1 MTHTPSFHVR
11 MRQAWERSDS
21 LLCVGLDPDP
31 LRFPEPFSA
40 LAQRNLPAALEG
52 FCQAIIDVT
61 ADLVCAFKPQI
72 AYFAAA
78 GAEAEL
84 ERLIRYARDKA
95 PDVPIILDAKRGDI
109 GATARMY
116 AREAF
121 QRFAADAVT
130 VNPYMGSES
139 VEPFLEWQDRG
150 TVILCRTSNPGAGE
164 VQDWPEHDPLYQR
177 IARIAAR
184 DWNPSENLM
193 LVAGATR
200 PEQLAEIR
208 RIVPD
213 VPLLVPGLGAQ
224 GGDMQA
230 ALTAGLDE
238 QGRGLVVNSSRAVL
252 YAGSGQ
258 DFDRAA
264 RAEALRTRD
273 AMRAI
278 VAQRSKSAQTGQ

>member
-1 MTHTPSFHVR
+1 MNSFLSR
-11 MRQAWERSDS
+11 LQTAWDTSDS

-31 LRFPEPFSA
+31 ERLPEPFTR
-40 LAQRNLPAALEG
+40 LAERDLPAAMEG
-52 FCQAIIDVT
+52 FCQAIIDMT

-78 GAEAEL
+78 GAEAAL
-84 ERLIRYARDKA
+84 ARVIAYARKRA
-95 PDVPIILDAKRGDI
+95 PGVPILLDAKRGDI

-121 QRFAADAVT
+121 VRFDADAVT
-130 VNPYMGSES
+130 INPYLGGES
-139 VEPFLEWQDRG
+139 VEPYLDWPERG
-150 TVILCRTSNPGAGE
+150 TIILCRTSNPGAGE
-164 VQDWPEHDPLYQR
+164 LQDWPEHDPLYQR
-177 IARIAAR
+177 VARIAAR
-184 DWNPSENLM
+184 DWNPRDNLM

-208 RIVPD
+208 RIVPG

-224 GGDMQA
+224 GGDMEA
-230 ALTAGLDE
+230 ALMAGLDE

-252 YAGSGQ
+252 YADSGQ
-258 DFDRAA
+258 DFDQAA
-264 RAEALRTRD
+264 RREAMRTRD
-273 AMRAI
+273 AMRRI